1 MQNYRR
7 DRNGD
12 GEGHSAGLYNLYES
26 VVVASCDLYLCCLI
40 VTAGHSR
47 RAWFEMSEA
56 IKASPHTWSHK
67 HTQIHIQPAIHPH
80 ER

>member
-47 RAWFEMSEA
+47 RA
-56 IKASPHTWSHK
+56 
-67 HTQIHIQPAIHPH
+67 
-80 ER
+80 